1 MDSIEGRSEPSKKS
15 RIHARSLSDQI
26 SPRPKNLIDTPR
38 NSLPRSS
45 LVQQR
50 LKQFGDVIN
59 SEEKRPPIEFGTRFT
74 PKSPQTP
81 IKHREITVS
90 TYTTSE

>member
-1 MDSIEGRSEPSKKS
+1 MDSIEGRSEPSKKN
-15 RIHARSLSDQI
+15 RIHARSFSDQI
-26 SPRPKNLIDTPR
+26 TTKNLLIDKPR

-81 IKHREITVS
+81 MKNREIIVS
-90 TYTTSE
+90 T